1 MWYDILVVCI
11 LFYFLAKGASRGLI
25 WQLAGIAG
33 ILLCVTFAGTA
44 SNLIGPHI
52 NLAPPANQWAVMF
65 ITYLLASF
73 VAFGFARTLNQW
85 IDKLELKEYNR
96 HLGALFGLLKGAL
109 LVLIMT
115 FMIVTFSEKSRDLV
129 RESKAARI
137 SAKIIHQAGPVIPDK
152 LHAAVSRYIDM
163 FERTGFAAEAI
174 AQEEEVLPESSA
186 DDPAAP
192 NEGADLGQKAPFDPV
207 DLLDRQRS
215 TADRAAPLEEAEV
228 APDLLSHLQATLG
241 PTVTNIVEDQLRT
254 ASPKL
259 RDRIEQSVTD
269 ALRSA
274 DSTTKRQ
281 LQNQIHKEGTPEN
294 LVQML
299 DGWAADYL
307 ANNEILPVPR
317 TAPASS
323 KKVPARA
330 TPPAAAPRS
339 GTAAKSP
346 ASRQPV
352 NQVPET
358 QPTGE
363 RTILDEIA
371 AAKSQFP
378 SIQKKLKTEYQQM
391 LRELPQQ
398 VGQSVFEDWYGD
410 LTNSQT
416 DVDPDTNASTPIE
429 ARIKRQLKAANFPET
444 KLPAS
449 MQKRLEDFGMTAE
462 GAGVFR

>member
-1 MWYDILVVCI
+1 VWYDILVVCI

-85 IDKLELKEYNR
+85 IEKLELKEYNR

-115 FMIVTFSEKSRDLV
+115 FMVVTFSEKSRDLV

-137 SAKIIHQAGPVIPDK
+137 SAKVISQAGPVIPDK
-152 LHAAVSRYIDM
+152 LYAAVSRYIDM
-163 FERTGFAAEAI
+163 FERAAGDLALDEG
-174 AQEEEVLPESSA
+174 EEEVLPEA
-186 DDPAAP
+186 GPDDLAAP
-192 NEGADLGQKAPFDPV
+192 QGGSELGQKAPFNPV
-207 DLLDRQRS
+207 DLLDRQQS
-215 TADRAAPLEEAEV
+215 TTGAEQTEV

-241 PTVTNIVEDQLRT
+241 PTVTNIVEEELRAAT
-254 ASPKL
+254 PQI
-259 RDRIEQSVTD
+259 RDRLERSLSD
-269 ALRSA
+269 ALQSA
-274 DSTTKRQ
+274 DSRTKRQ
-281 LQNQIHKEGTPEN
+281 LQNQIRTEGTPEN
-294 LVQML
+294 LVGL
-299 DGWAADYL
+299 LSGWADDYL
-307 ANNEILPVPR
+307 ANSEVLPPTR
-317 TAPASS
+317 TAPASTPTTS
-323 KKVPARA
+323 KRSTTPA
-330 TPPAAAPRS
+330 TAPRN
-339 GTAAKSP
+339 GTASKTP
-346 ASRQPV
+346 APRQPAP
-352 NQVPET
+352 QEPEPA
-358 QPTGE
+358 PTGK

-378 SIQKKLKTEYQQM
+378 SIQKTLKAEYQQV

-398 VGQSVFEDWYGD
+398 VGQAVFEDWYGD

-416 DVDPDTNASTPIE
+416 DIDPDTNSTTPVE